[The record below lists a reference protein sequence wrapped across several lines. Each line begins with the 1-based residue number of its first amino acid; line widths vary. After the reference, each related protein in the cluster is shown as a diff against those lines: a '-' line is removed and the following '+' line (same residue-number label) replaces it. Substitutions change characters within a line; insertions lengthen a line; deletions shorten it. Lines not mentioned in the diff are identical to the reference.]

1 MRRWTE
7 ASFDAVAEFDHDLS
21 ERVVWLSCTTQLN
34 QSASGSRHPVR
45 SALARNAARLGR
57 ATALIGAAVAALRPG
72 VAEFADFWP
81 FPNRAKPIL
90 DYDKPLL
97 AE

>member
-1 MRRWTE
+1 LRQTIYFLGKCD
-7 ASFDAVAEFDHDLS
+7 S
-21 ERVVWLSCTTQLN
+21 
-34 QSASGSRHPVR
+34 
-45 SALARNAARLGR
+45 LANFPAWNS
-57 ATALIGAAVAALRPG
+57 GAAVAALRPG